1 MIVSLKNRVLGSV
14 SSRVVSIYTYIYIY
28 IETDVYLFIID
39 WWLMYI
45 SY

>member
-1 MIVSLKNRVLGSV
+1 MIVILKNRVLGGV
-14 SSRVVSIYTYIYIY
+14 SSWAVSIYIYIY
-28 IETDVYLFIID
+28 IETDVYLFILD

>member
-1 MIVSLKNRVLGSV
+1 MIVILKNRFLGSV
-14 SSRVVSIYTYIYIY
+14 SSWVVSIYIY
-28 IETDVYLFIID
+28 IETDVYLFILD